1 MLSPPSNQQS
11 PSESRGALPAL
22 VVVSED
28 KDLDM
33 TILIPATYLLDL
45 TTVILGML

>member
-1 MLSPPSNQQS
+1 M
-11 PSESRGALPAL
+11 

-33 TILIPATYLLDL
+33 TILIPATHLPDL
-45 TTVILGML
+45 NTVILGML